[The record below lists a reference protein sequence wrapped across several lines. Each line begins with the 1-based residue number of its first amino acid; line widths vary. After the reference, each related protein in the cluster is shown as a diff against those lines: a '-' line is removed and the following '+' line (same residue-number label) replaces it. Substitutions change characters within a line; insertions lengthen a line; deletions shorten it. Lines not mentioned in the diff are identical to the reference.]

1 MTLRKYNTDELCLFD
16 DVFFRACFDGHPECT
31 AELLKVILGMPNI
44 RIIDHEVQKIIGNDK
59 YHGVRLDVYAVNE
72 DDNSV
77 YNIEIQKT
85 DDTDIVRRSRYYSS
99 IIDSRTTIRRNE
111 EYGRIP
117 DTYVI
122 IICRDDIIKQGR
134 AIYHFKMRT
143 DDNTDLNDGRNTL
156 FVNGS
161 YEGDDDIGKLIS
173 DLIQKDTK
181 RINNGILAKRIA
193 EVKEGEKSMVET
205 SFDRYLKEEKQSS
218 FAEGREEGRAEG
230 LTKGRAEGREEGLTE
245 GRSVESIDTVKR
257 MLAKGKLSI
266 EEIAEYSDL
275 PVDKVRELAAGA

>member
-1 MTLRKYNTDELCLFD
+1 
-16 DVFFRACFDGHPECT
+16 
-31 AELLKVILGMPNI
+31 
-44 RIIDHEVQKIIGNDK
+44 
-59 YHGVRLDVYAVNE
+59 
-72 DDNSV
+72 
-77 YNIEIQKT
+77 
-85 DDTDIVRRSRYYSS
+85 
-99 IIDSRTTIRRNE
+99 
-111 EYGRIP
+111 
-117 DTYVI
+117 
-122 IICRDDIIKQGR
+122 
-134 AIYHFKMRT
+134 MRT
-143 DDNTDLNDGRNTL
+143 DDNTELEDGRNTL

-218 FAEGREEGRAEG
+218 FAEGREEGREEGRAEG
-230 LTKGRAEGREEGLTE
+230 LTQGREEGLTE

-275 PVDKVRELAAGA
+275 PVDKVRELAEGA

>member
-1 MTLRKYNTDELCLFD
+1 M
-16 DVFFRACFDGHPECT
+16 
-31 AELLKVILGMPNI
+31 
-44 RIIDHEVQKIIGNDK
+44 
-59 YHGVRLDVYAVNE
+59 
-72 DDNSV
+72 
-77 YNIEIQKT
+77 
-85 DDTDIVRRSRYYSS
+85 
-99 IIDSRTTIRRNE
+99 
-111 EYGRIP
+111 
-117 DTYVI
+117 
-122 IICRDDIIKQGR
+122 KQGR

-218 FAEGREEGRAEG
+218 FAEGREEGR
-230 LTKGRAEGREEGLTE
+230 
-245 GRSVESIDTVKR
+245 SVESIDTVKR

-275 PVDKVRELAAGA
+275 PVDKVRELAEGA